1 MWKLKMLVETYGPL
15 LALEVVEVEP
25 GRPEAPPALVGLG
38 AFYRPGELTAIAFDE
53 DGVKG
58 KASEPMAAGAA
69 TQPAAE
75 ALLRRLEANPPAEWP
90 DWLRLAMEANP

>member
-38 AFYRPGELTAIAFDE
+38 AFYGAGELTAVAFDE

-58 KASEPMAAGAA
+58 KASEPMRAAP

-90 DWLRLAMEANP
+90 DWLRDALKANQ